1 MLYSF
6 KYTQILKLT
15 LVFITALITHSNV
28 VAEDDPE
35 QPVKGL
41 NETEFLGLKL
51 AEANINSVRSHLW
64 DVGGFLQAKSTV
76 KQRNIDKFYPWSTI
90 RDSYYISFEYNHAGN
105 VVSVTRLYRPYSTE
119 LNNKRSAITTKEVAL
134 KFISEYGQPTA
145 IQTKG
150 WGGSPSYPSFIW
162 ENEMLRI
169 LIDREGSE
177 LYGNVF
183 IRYEIKNNRRFEVA
197 EKATNANA

>member
-1 MLYSF
+1 MLYSI

-15 LVFITALITHSNV
+15 VVFITALITHSNV
-28 VAEDDPE
+28 VAEDVPE
-35 QPVKGL
+35 QPVKAL

-76 KQRNIDKFYPWSTI
+76 KQRNIDKFYPWSSI
-90 RDSYYISFEYNHAGN
+90 RDSYYITFEYNHAGN

-150 WGGSPSYPSFIW
+150 WGGSPSYPSYIW
-162 ENEMLRI
+162 ENETLRI

-197 EKATNANA
+197 EKATNPNA